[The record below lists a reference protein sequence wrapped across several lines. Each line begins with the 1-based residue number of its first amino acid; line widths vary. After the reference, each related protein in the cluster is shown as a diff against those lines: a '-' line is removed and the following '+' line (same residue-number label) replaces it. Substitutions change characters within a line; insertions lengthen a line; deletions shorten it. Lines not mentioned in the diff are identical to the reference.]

1 MLCYNPDAQSALA
14 PVVTMEEGNGHIPA
28 VLCTALLPSLLILF
42 FVTHYDL
49 LLQIMFEI
57 IKLVVCC
64 HEGRGSKMA
73 EVCAF
78 RQILPFYVRAFS
90 PQATAFVRM

>member
-1 MLCYNPDAQSALA
+1 MVA
-14 PVVTMEEGNGHIPA
+14 MKEGIGHIPA
-28 VLCTALLPSLLILF
+28 VLCTTLLPGLLVLF

-49 LLQIMFEI
+49 LLQNVFRT

-78 RQILPFYVRAFS
+78 RQILPCLDWSILTDIKQQSLCAERIVLE
-90 PQATAFVRM
+90 